1 MSSSDASDAQVIFIP
16 KSTPNI
22 TDGRVT
28 PAVANTFEH
37 GCVVHFKDKDVPPGR
52 QVAKATANIT
62 NALISDWYIAR
73 HEEFDAM
80 TFEEF
85 MAEFRDQWLP
95 HGWAMKLRA
104 QILQA
109 SQSRQEPFD
118 LFCIR
123 VMKLNTQL
131 RGSNLRFDDDGL
143 RATISANLYPDLAV
157 QANEYAITSI
167 GSFKDWQDAVNELD
181 IARRRIDAQ
190 VLSLIATNS
199 KATTKQKASNPFV
212 GVKDAPKPKLPKL
225 TDLEYTYLRTVKG
238 CFKCRKDV
246 DAAHTSANCPNG
258 YPDAATYT
266 TCIPKGW
273 KPSDKENK
281 KPSAHSVNALNAA
294 GGLEDTNVVAAI
306 EALATS
312 TGVLGSGSD
321 SETYVPPLI
330 APHTILHAR
339 IIAPETYSDV
349 LPMLADSAA
358 PTVLI
363 RRSLAV
369 SLKLPLRKLPSPFQ
383 FSTAW
388 GSGQKESSE
397 WVKLAVT
404 LKDYS
409 WSSQVVRAI
418 VVDSL
423 CAPVILGKPFLQSN
437 CLVEDFAACT
447 LTDKR
452 CGRDLLAPPSP
463 PPPLRFLLWT
473 VASSEVLLPKNALPS
488 RMQAVSAT
496 AISFAN
502 SSPQPV
508 GAASQRTTQRRT
520 RLLSSVRLFVLKD
533 ANMVIAR
540 RQYDCPKKWRD
551 AWKTLLEQ
559 HLAAVPKTDPAALPR
574 WVNDYRVL
582 NANTVPDM
590 YPLPRISDILADC
603 AKGSIWGKI
612 DMTNAYFQTRVH
624 PDDIKYT
631 AVTTPFGLYE
641 WTVMPQ
647 GCRNAPS
654 THQRRMYNAL
664 RPFLGKFCHV
674 YLDDIV
680 IWSQSLDEHRR
691 NVETVLQ
698 ALREA
703 SLFCSDK
710 KTDLFLTELHF
721 LGHIVSSA
729 GIQADPSKVEKILN
743 WPVPRNARAV
753 RAFLGLVR
761 YVASFLPNLADHT
774 MLLTP
779 LTTKEAEASFP
790 EWTSAHQRA
799 FDAIKQL
806 VVSRE
811 CLTVIDHDD
820 LERNKI
826 FVSCDASDLRTGAL
840 LSFGPSLEQARPVAF
855 DSAQLKGAELNYPVH
870 EKELLAI
877 VRALKKWR
885 VDLLGVPFEI
895 YTDHRTLENF
905 HRQKDL
911 SRRQACWQEFLS
923 QYDFT
928 IRYIKGE
935 DNVAA
940 DALSRI
946 DVAALPVEPS
956 SVTIASTLLNATT
969 VLAAC
974 AVDIVTDPALRNSVR
989 FSLHTDPAWLGA
1001 IRAGYTK
1008 DKFCLRLRSLAGTLG
1023 VREQDGLLYIGDR
1036 LVIPRVPHL
1045 REGIFRC
1052 AHDAL
1057 GHFGFEKSYAN
1068 LRDAYYWPHM
1078 RKELESLYIPSCEEC
1093 QRNKSLTRKP
1103 TGPLHP
1109 LPVPDARASS
1119 VAIDFIGPLPEDE
1132 GFNCLATITDRLGS
1146 DYRLVP
1152 CRTDTTAEQFAVLFF
1167 DHWFCENG
1175 LPLEIVSDRDKLFTS
1190 KLWDALHK
1198 LTGIKLKLSTAFHP
1212 QTDGSSERTNK
1223 TVTQALRYHVNRAQ
1237 RGWVRALPRVRF
1249 AIMNTVNAS
1258 TGFSPFQLH
1267 LGRSPRLIPPVVNQP
1282 VPSSASDAEVS
1293 ELARSIIDALQTD
1306 IMEAQDNLLA
1316 SKLAQASAANAHR
1329 APERVYAEGDRVL
1342 LSTFHRRREYVR
1354 KRDGRTAK
1362 FMVRFDGPYEVL
1374 RAHPETS
1381 VYTLKL
1387 PDSMRIFPTFHASLL
1402 RPFVENDATR
1412 FPSRTRSHPG
1422 PIVTADGQEEWLV
1435 ESILDRRRRGRGFQ
1449 YLVRWAGYG
1458 PEADLWLPGKE
1469 VEDLEALDRFE
1480 AENPNP

>member
-1 MSSSDASDAQVIFIP
+1 MSSSDATDAQVIFIP

-22 TDGRVT
+22 TDGRVM

-37 GCVVHFKDKDVPPGR
+37 GCVVHFKDKDVPPDR

-62 NALISDWYIAR
+62 NALISDWYIAH

-95 HGWAMKLRA
+95 RGWAMKLRA

-109 SQSRQEPFD
+109 SQSHQEPFD

-167 GSFKDWQDAVNELD
+167 VSFKDWQDAVNELD
-181 IARRRIDAQ
+181 IARRRINAQ
-190 VLSLIATNS
+190 VLSLLATNS
-199 KATTKQKASNPFV
+199 KTATKQKASNPFV
-212 GVKDAPKPKLPKL
+212 GIKDALKLKLPKL
-225 TDLEYTYLRTVKG
+225 MDLKYTYLRAVKG

-246 DAAHTSANCPNG
+246 NAAHTSANCPNG
-258 YPDAATYT
+258 YPDAATYS

-273 KPSDKENK
+273 KPGPSDKENK
-281 KPSAHSVNALNAA
+281 KLAAHSVNALNAA
-294 GGLEDTNVVAAI
+294 EGSEDTNVITAI
-306 EALATS
+306 ETLAVS

-321 SETYVPPLI
+321 SET
-330 APHTILHAR
+330 
-339 IIAPETYSDV
+339 
-349 LPMLADSAA
+349 
-358 PTVLI
+358 
-363 RRSLAV
+363 
-369 SLKLPLRKLPSPFQ
+369 
-383 FSTAW
+383 
-388 GSGQKESSE
+388 
-397 WVKLAVT
+397 
-404 LKDYS
+404 
-409 WSSQVVRAI
+409 
-418 VVDSL
+418 
-423 CAPVILGKPFLQSN
+423 
-437 CLVEDFAACT
+437 
-447 LTDKR
+447 
-452 CGRDLLAPPSP
+452 
-463 PPPLRFLLWT
+463 
-473 VASSEVLLPKNALPS
+473 
-488 RMQAVSAT
+488 
-496 AISFAN
+496 
-502 SSPQPV
+502 
-508 GAASQRTTQRRT
+508 
-520 RLLSSVRLFVLKD
+520 FVLKD

-540 RQYDCPKKWRD
+540 HQYDCPKKWRD
-551 AWKTLLEQ
+551 TWKTLLEQ
-559 HLAAVPKTDPAALPR
+559 HLAAGRLHPSDSPYASPAFLVPKTDPAALPR

-603 AKGSIWGKI
+603 AKGTIWGKI
-612 DMTNAYFQTRVH
+612 DMTNAYFQMRVH

-631 AVTTPFGLYE
+631 AVTTPFGLYK

-647 GCRNAPS
+647 GCHNAPS

-664 RPFLGKFCHV
+664 HPFLGKFCHV
-674 YLDDIV
+674 YLDNIV

-691 NVETVLQ
+691 NVEAVLQ
-698 ALREA
+698 ALCEA

-761 YVASFLPNLADHT
+761 YVANFLPNLADHT
-774 MLLTP
+774 VLLTP

-790 EWTSAHQRA
+790 EWTSAHQHA

-840 LSFGPSLEQARPVAF
+840 LSFGPSLDQARPVAF

-877 VRALKKWR
+877 
-885 VDLLGVPFEI
+885 
-895 YTDHRTLENF
+895 
-905 HRQKDL
+905 
-911 SRRQACWQEFLS
+911 
-923 QYDFT
+923 
-928 IRYIKGE
+928 GE

-956 SVTIASTLLNATT
+956 AVTIASTLLNVTT

-974 AVDIVTDPALRNSVR
+974 AVDLATESAPHSNSIR

-1001 IRAGYTK
+1001 IRAGYAK
-1008 DKFCLRLRSLAGTLG
+1008 DKFCLCLRLLVGTLG
-1023 VREQDGLLYIGDR
+1023 VRELDGLLYIGDR

-1045 REGIFRC
+1045 REGIFHC

-1068 LRDAYYWPHM
+1068 LRDAYYWPRM
-1078 RKELESLYIPSCEEC
+1078 WKELEMLYIPSCEEC
-1093 QRNKSLTRKP
+1093 QQNKSLTRKP

-1119 VAIDFIGPLPEDE
+1119 IAIDFVGPLPEDE
-1132 GFNCLATITDRLGS
+1132 GFNCLATIMDRLGS
-1146 DYRLVP
+1146 DYHLVP
-1152 CRTDTTAEQFAVLFF
+1152 CRMDTTAEQFAVLFF

-1175 LPLEIVSDRDKLFTS
+1175 LPMEIVLDRDKLFTS
-1190 KLWDALHK
+1190 RLWDALHK

-1212 QTDGSSERTNK
+1212 QTDGASERTNK
-1223 TVTQALRYHVNRAQ
+1223 TVTQALRYHVSRSQ

-1267 LGRSPRLIPPVVNQP
+1267 LGRSPRLIPPIVDQP
-1282 VPSSASDAEVS
+1282 LPASHPDAEVA
-1293 ELARSIIDALQTD
+1293 ELAKSIIDALQLD
-1306 IMEAQDNLLA
+1306 VMEARDNLLA
-1316 SKLAQASAANAHR
+1316 SKLAQAAAANVHR
-1329 APERVYAEGDRVL
+1329 VVL
-1342 LSTFHRRREYVR
+1342 QGPVR
-1354 KRDGRTAK
+1354 
-1362 FMVRFDGPYEVL
+1362 
-1374 RAHPETS
+1374 
-1381 VYTLKL
+1381 
-1387 PDSMRIFPTFHASLL
+1387 
-1402 RPFVENDATR
+1402 
-1412 FPSRTRSHPG
+1412 SRSSR
-1422 PIVTADGQEEWLV
+1422 
-1435 ESILDRRRRGRGFQ
+1435 
-1449 YLVRWAGYG
+1449 
-1458 PEADLWLPGKE
+1458 
-1469 VEDLEALDRFE
+1469 
-1480 AENPNP
+1480 